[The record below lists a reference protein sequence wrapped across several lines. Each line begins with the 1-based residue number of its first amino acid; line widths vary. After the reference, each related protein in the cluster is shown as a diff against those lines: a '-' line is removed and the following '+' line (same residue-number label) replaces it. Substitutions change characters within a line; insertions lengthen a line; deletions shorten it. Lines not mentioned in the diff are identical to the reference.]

1 MSDMRSGD
9 ILIFEA
15 GDDWIGKSIAKLTN
29 SNVSHAAMCCTDATM
44 VEMGLHGIAVSTC
57 REATEGAKA
66 YLLRLDPER
75 DPAPLLAAAK
85 RYVDQNTKYDFPDLI
100 LFAGLL
106 IYRAVRPTPRWQKI
120 TDYILELACAEADKL
135 LNKLISKGGEPVMVC
150 SQLVYQIYQDC
161 GAEYRIVLKNGLL
174 QADLAPVPGTICLAD
189 LAQDEA
195 APDRSLAAAPSLPEA
210 EVDPESLAQELYEA
224 LDEAE
229 ASVEEDLL
237 DTGVLTGT
245 LDKAAR
251 FLDLVES
258 ILERAGVELPVR
270 SLFVAPSDLL
280 EHAENLKAYGTAYIV
295 RK

>member
-29 SNVSHAAMCCTDATM
+29 STVSHAAMRCADGTM

-57 REATEGAKA
+57 REAAEGDRA

-85 RYVDQNTKYDFPDLI
+85 RYVDQGTKYDFPDLV

-106 IYRAVRPTPRWQKI
+106 IYRSIRPTPRWQKI

-135 LNKLISKGGEPVMVC
+135 LNRLINRGGGPAMVC

-161 GAEYRIVLKNGLL
+161 GAEYRIVLKDSLL
-174 QADLAPVPGTICLAD
+174 QADLAPAPGAVCLAD
-189 LAQDEA
+189 LLADAA
-195 APDRSLAAAPSLPEA
+195 APDRSPAAAPPPPEE
-210 EVDPESLAQELYEA
+210 EVDLEELARELYEA
-224 LDEAE
+224 LDQAP
-229 ASVEEDLL
+229 EEDML

-251 FLDLVES
+251 FLDLLES

-270 SLFVAPSDLL
+270 ALFVAPSDLL
-280 EHAENLKAYGTAYIV
+280 EHAENLRQYDTAYIV